1 MRLGLRA
8 AVFLAAIAL
17 GFVLQG
23 LPGDARSQLSGYGA
37 VARVN
42 GVEIS
47 SERLEASFQE
57 SLREKRLNVA
67 RMQNP
72 ERFKALK
79 RESLDTL
86 IDQELA
92 WQAARK
98 ANVTVTAAEVDAA
111 LAELRK
117 PFKSEEAFRQ
127 RLIIE
132 GYTEETYRAQ
142 TEKLLAGRKYLDQ
155 EAGKSVKVTETEIT
169 EFYKENPD
177 KFNRPEMLRVRQ
189 ILVAVSPDASAEQR
203 AAARAK
209 IERVLKEARA
219 GKDFAQLARDNSDD
233 ATRQWE
239 GALDPI
245 RRGDTPKP
253 FEDAAFALKPGK
265 ISGVVQTPAGFH
277 IIKLEERIPA
287 ASIPLDK
294 ARVRIRESL
303 ESTKREQ
310 AVRQELEFLR
320 LNAQI
325 EILTPL

>member
-1 MRLGLRA
+1 MRPGTRA
-8 AVFLAAIAL
+8 AALLAAIAL
-17 GFVLQG
+17 GAALQG
-23 LPGDARSQLSGYGA
+23 VPGDARGQPSGYGV
-37 VARVN
+37 VAKVN
-42 GVEIS
+42 GAEIS

-57 SLREKRLNVA
+57 LLRELRLNVA

-98 ANVTVTAAEVDAA
+98 ADVTVTAAEVDAA

-127 RLIIE
+127 RILIA

-155 EAGKSVKVTETEIT
+155 VAAKSVSVTEAEI
-169 EFYKENPD
+169 EDFYKENPD

-189 ILVAVSPDASAEQR
+189 ILVAVPQDAPAGER
-203 AAARAK
+203 AAARAR
-209 IERVLKEARA
+209 IEGVLKQARA
-219 GKDFAQLARDNSDD
+219 GKDFAQLALDNSDD
-233 ATRQWE
+233 PTRQWGGE
-239 GALDPI
+239 MDPFS
-245 RRGDTPKP
+245 RGQTLKA

-265 ISGVVQTPAGFH
+265 ISGVVQTSAGFH

-287 ASIPLDK
+287 ASIPLEK
-294 ARVRIRESL
+294 ARDRIRVYL
-303 ESTKREQ
+303 EAGKREQ

-320 LNAQI
+320 L
-325 EILTPL
+325 

>member
-1 MRLGLRA
+1 MRPGTRA
-8 AVFLAAIAL
+8 AAFLAAIAL
-17 GFVLQG
+17 GAALQG
-23 LPGDARSQLSGYGA
+23 APGGARGQPSGYGV
-37 VARVN
+37 VAKVN
-42 GVEIS
+42 GAEIS

-57 SLREKRLNVA
+57 LLRELRLNVA

-98 ANVTVTAAEVDAA
+98 ADVTVTAAEVDAA

-127 RLIIE
+127 RILIA

-155 EAGKSVKVTETEIT
+155 VAAKSVNVTEAEI
-169 EFYKENPD
+169 EDFYKENPD

-189 ILVAVSPDASAEQR
+189 ILAAVPQDATAGER
-203 AAARAK
+203 AAARAR
-209 IERVLKEARA
+209 IEGVLKQARA
-219 GKDFAQLARDNSDD
+219 GKDFAQLALDNSDD
-233 ATRQWE
+233 PTRQWGGE
-239 GALDPI
+239 MDPF
-245 RRGDTPKP
+245 RRGQTPKA

-294 ARVRIRESL
+294 ARDRIRGYL
-303 ESTKREQ
+303 EAAKREQ
-310 AVRQELEFLR
+310 AVKQELEFLR
-320 LNAQI
+320 LNARI